1 MEMCLR
7 WLKGKGSEKNEKP
20 ISSAVFAKLK
30 KLKRGIYVNKAY
42 KWIPGYG
49 IFTKPISR
57 GKIAF
62 DATVTL

>member
-1 MEMCLR
+1 L
-7 WLKGKGSEKNEKP
+7 
-20 ISSAVFAKLK
+20 SAIFAKLK
-30 KLKRGIYVNKAY
+30 KLKPGIYVNKAY